1 MELTEEEKQVVKKI
15 LSKADGEDM
24 DSIIYDLGFEEYL
37 LRSLVMSASEDD
49 IQYLLEERSRLKNEL
64 LSRLKK
70 QM

>member
-70 QM
+70 QI